1 MDLRLARE
9 DLNRFNES
17 KRIAET
23 VKAQA
28 ELELIEANETVKSL
42 SSTIEVM
49 RELEFAKQELAKLK
63 LNKASMLQEKI
74 HEEKKAEASSL
85 KMASHLFLV
94 DALRNEIE
102 QINEEKMLVELGTFE
117 ALREYEAIQAQRIT
131 EAQEYSSKTDQTIKK
146 VNDIKALEMKL
157 AATNL
162 EVNEIKSELE
172 LAKGKKVE
180 LNALEKAKKELISIK
195 EQGFKFMES
204 MDVVRI
210 ELKNVKE
217 TISLFKRAEEK
228 AHLALGKMNS
238 KLLRAKAKL
247 EEISGAEQRAK
258 SLTSNLSL
266 TLQQLK
272 VEAEKSTKDAKFTTE
287 ECSKIKG
294 EVSRMEYERELN
306 QRRLDGALRELEEV
320 KLSESKAIGELSGI
334 NEKTLRTR
342 VKNFHDMSRIT
353 ISNFEYKY
361 LKGREVEASEI
372 ADKKVASAQVLIEAL
387 KASEREA
394 FKKAEMVKREIRAAS
409 RAEEEEVETESAV
422 KREKIVGVVTPS
434 PRRTM
439 NRGGHTRTPTRR
451 GKFVKGSPSNQNIYR
466 SPSFVVK
473 KRREVMPSLA
483 KFFSRKSIE
492 RGL

>member
-1 MDLRLARE
+1 MDLHLARK

-17 KRIAET
+17 KRIAEK

-28 ELELIEANETVKSL
+28 ESELIEANETAKYL

-49 RELEFAKQELAKLK
+49 RELEYAKQELAKLK

-85 KMASHLFLV
+85 TMGSHLFLV
-94 DALRNEIE
+94 DALKNEIL
-102 QINEEKMLVELGTFE
+102 QINEEKTLVELGTFE
-117 ALREYEAIQAQRIT
+117 ALREFEAIQAQRIA

-146 VNDIKALEMKL
+146 VNDIKDLEMKL

-172 LAKGKKVE
+172 LAKGKRVD
-180 LNALEKAKKELISIK
+180 LNALDKAKKELASIK

-247 EEISGAEQRAK
+247 EEISGAEQGAK
-258 SLTSNLSL
+258 SIASNLSL

-272 VEAEKSTKDAKFTTE
+272 VEAEKSTKEAKLTRE

-306 QRRLDGALRELEEV
+306 QRRLDCALRELEEV
-320 KLSESKAIGELSGI
+320 KLSESKAIGELSGK
-334 NEKTLRTR
+334 NEKALRTR
-342 VKNFHDMSRIT
+342 VKSFHDMSRIT
-353 ISNFEYKY
+353 ISNFEYNY
-361 LKGREVEASEI
+361 LKEREVEASEI
-372 ADKKVASAQVLIEAL
+372 ADKKVASARVLIEAL
-387 KASEREA
+387 KASEREVLM
-394 FKKAEMVKREIRAAS
+394 KAEMVEREIRARS
-409 RAEEEEVETESAV
+409 RVEEEEDESAV
-422 KREKIVGVVTPS
+422 KREKIVGVTPS
-434 PRRTM
+434 PGRKM
-439 NRGGHTRTPTRR
+439 NRGGRTRTPTRR
-451 GKFVKGSPSNQNIYR
+451 GTFVKGSPSNQNMYR